1 MRTRL
6 RTALLFFGY
15 GTIRCQEAADTTT
28 RSTVDQQLAR
38 LRYIQLIS
46 KPNRSLG
53 LDQIHSN
60 APRRKCQQSPVATD
74 VAPAQLST
82 IRLFDARPDDE
93 PGFHPERSFQGRS
106 SFSIAALI
114 SCRSSDGWVE
124 CAFFDAIVF
133 FSLIFFFVVLAFIL
147 SLFSMNISNT
157 ICWFND
163 LLQNEALHAQN
174 EPISGY
180 KQNFKHFIN
189 KLLLF

>member
-1 MRTRL
+1 
-6 RTALLFFGY
+6 
-15 GTIRCQEAADTTT
+15 
-28 RSTVDQQLAR
+28 
-38 LRYIQLIS
+38 
-46 KPNRSLG
+46 
-53 LDQIHSN
+53 
-60 APRRKCQQSPVATD
+60 
-74 VAPAQLST
+74 
-82 IRLFDARPDDE
+82 
-93 PGFHPERSFQGRS
+93 
-106 SFSIAALI
+106 LI

-180 KQNFKHFIN
+180 KQDFKHFIN